1 MKTKK
6 IDKRF
11 MHVVDRGA
19 DVTIFAFSTAF
30 RRGKS
35 QFEFLSLLNRVGKD
49 FNLVF
54 LRDISRTVYQLTPRG
69 EPGGIAFHSTEVMKV
84 KAELGAS
91 YNVGIGLSTGGNA
104 ALYLATQCNFN
115 RVIAF
120 GPMLKHDPY
129 TSLRFRFYAVMNV
142 KLLLREPMA
151 YLEQLVLSIITGIF
165 VKRMRHRVG
174 EQYVE
179 TVFDF
184 FAAAAKRPR
193 TSIVYGR
200 HCPPDVYHAGLLA
213 QFPEVNTISLETGR
227 HRSPIWLK
235 KHGCLDDFMKAELRD
250 AFQHLKSGS
259 IVQQDARRV
268 KSAQGETGFAKT
280 VQ

>member
-6 IDKRF
+6 IDERF

-35 QFEFLSLLNRVGKD
+35 QFEFLSLLNRIGKD

-54 LRDISRTVYQLTPRG
+54 LRDISRTIYQLTPGG
-69 EPGGIAFHSTEVMKV
+69 EPGGLEFHLAEVMKV

-104 ALYLATQCNFN
+104 ALYTATYGNFD
-115 RVIAF
+115 RVVAF
-120 GPMLKHDPY
+120 GPLPNHDPY

-151 YLEQLVLSIITGIF
+151 YLEQLALSIISGIYAN
-165 VKRMRHRVG
+165 RMRHRVG
-174 EQYVE
+174 EQYFD
-179 TVFDF
+179 TILDF
-184 FAAAAKRPR
+184 FAAATKRPR
-193 TSIVYGR
+193 TSIIYGR
-200 HCPPDVYHAGLLA
+200 HCAPDAYHAGLLA
-213 QFPEVNTISLETGR
+213 QFPEVDTISLETGR

-235 KHGCLDDFMKAELRD
+235 KHGLLEGFMKAELHD
-250 AFQHLKSGS
+250 AFQHLKSRS
-259 IVQQDARRV
+259 IVQRDARRV
-268 KSAQGETGFAKT
+268 KSAQGELG
-280 VQ
+280 